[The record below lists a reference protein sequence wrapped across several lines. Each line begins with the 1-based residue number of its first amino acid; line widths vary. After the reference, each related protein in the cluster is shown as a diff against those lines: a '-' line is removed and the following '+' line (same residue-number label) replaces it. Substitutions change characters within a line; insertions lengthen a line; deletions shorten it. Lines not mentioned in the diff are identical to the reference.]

1 MLFISD
7 FFVIWQSSNDY
18 TFMSSP
24 PLTALSPK
32 EKDDN
37 VKNVACISIKIQTRA
52 SQGLWGWNF
61 QLFEA
66 SCGFIIGSCGP
77 YGLQKN
83 QNYWP
88 YHQKL
93 WDGERGIV
101 GY

>member
-37 VKNVACISIKIQTRA
+37 VKNVACISMKIQTRA

-61 QLFEA
+61 QLFKA
-66 SCGFIIGSCGP
+66 SCGFIIGCCGP

-83 QNYWP
+83 QNYWLC
-88 YHQKL
+88 HQKL